1 MSLPLS
7 KAFCDKWLSRAPAPS
22 KVGAVGLA
30 WLLAVCASCSNNLA
44 QELAWDRWKKC
55 GDYPGLF
62 LNSIDRDGEIWVRF
76 ADGASDHDLEP
87 WRACLRRA
95 EAEQAERGLGAGRAP
110 REASGS
116 APTPGTPRLG
126 APEWKRGDAWAYRW
140 ESPRGKGTF
149 IWSFDHE
156 ETLDGEAFY
165 VVRSGSARETYYR
178 KKDLAYYMDKVNGEV
193 EYRHTP
199 PTPWAPWPFRAGA
212 RWEVR
217 FAAEQPAEKQ
227 AEQHVR
233 VCESS
238 DETIT
243 VPAGTFDAVKV
254 VCRHAGTGALSLEIW
269 YSLAVKQMVRERS
282 VFAYGVRERELIA
295 YKLR

>member
-62 LNSIDRDGEIWVRF
+62 LNSIERWGGMWGRC
-76 ADGASDHDLEP
+76 GAGPWAPPPEP

-116 APTPGTPRLG
+116 
-126 APEWKRGDAWAYRW
+126 
-140 ESPRGKGTF
+140 
-149 IWSFDHE
+149 
-156 ETLDGEAFY
+156 
-165 VVRSGSARETYYR
+165 
-178 KKDLAYYMDKVNGEV
+178 
-193 EYRHTP
+193 
-199 PTPWAPWPFRAGA
+199 
-212 RWEVR
+212 
-217 FAAEQPAEKQ
+217 
-227 AEQHVR
+227 
-233 VCESS
+233 
-238 DETIT
+238 
-243 VPAGTFDAVKV
+243 
-254 VCRHAGTGALSLEIW
+254 
-269 YSLAVKQMVRERS
+269 
-282 VFAYGVRERELIA
+282 
-295 YKLR
+295 